1 MISHSKAHFLLGTKC
16 ASFLSHNFEYKIV
29 CHCIEEHP
37 SKIRKKIATT
47 SMLSL
52 SKRESNKIFC
62 ILKEQRKA
70 EIKKQ
75 QNNNKNTTKSILQCL
90 FSSITQHSVTIRQEN
105 KLGFNAS
112 TLRHSGMM

>member
-1 MISHSKAHFLLGTKC
+1 MISHSKAHFLLGTNC

-52 SKRESNKIFC
+52 STRLTRIKQNFLYSERAKKSGNK
-62 ILKEQRKA
+62 K
-70 EIKKQ
+70 
-75 QNNNKNTTKSILQCL
+75 TTK
-90 FSSITQHSVTIRQEN
+90 
-105 KLGFNAS
+105 
-112 TLRHSGMM
+112 